1 MRLTSLT
8 IQSLKGVVEL
18 QNLKFRSNAEN
29 LVINDDA
36 DPEVRLVNL
45 IYKEMSKLRFE
56 QRIVKIG

>member
-1 MRLTSLT
+1 MRLASLT

-29 LVINDDA
+29 LAINDDA
-36 DPEVRLVNL
+36 GPEVRQVNL
-45 IYKEMSKLRFE
+45 IYKKSKLRFE

>member
-1 MRLTSLT
+1 MRLISLT